1 MSDATHILAIDGPAG
16 AGKSS
21 TAKEAARQL
30 RFAFLDTGAMY
41 RAATWWALQQ
51 GLDLDNADDMAAST
65 KGMALDITEGPA
77 GQQVTV
83 NGTDVTLAIRTP
95 EITKQIY
102 KLDQNPEVRRHL
114 VALQQRFGERQP
126 TVAEG
131 RDIGTVVFPKA
142 KCKIYMDAAIEERA
156 RRRGKEMAQKGMPVD
171 LAQLCADIAE
181 RDRQSMERKDSPLRR
196 ADDAILL
203 DTTHLNFEESVAEV
217 LRLARERL

>member
-1 MSDATHILAIDGPAG
+1 MSEATQILAIDGPAG

-21 TAKEAARQL
+21 TAKEAARRL
-30 RFAFLDTGAMY
+30 GFAFLDTGAMY
-41 RAATWWALQQ
+41 RAATWWALNQ
-51 GLDLDNADDMAAST
+51 GLSLDDPAAMAEST
-65 KGMALDITEGPA
+65 RGMELDIQDGA
-77 GQQVTV
+77 DGQRVFV
-83 NGTDVTLAIRTP
+83 NGREVTDEIRLP
-95 EITKQIY
+95 EITKLIY
-102 KLDQNPEVRRHL
+102 KLDQNSEVRRHL
-114 VALQQRFGERQP
+114 VALQQRFGEKQP

-156 RRRGKEMAQKGMPVD
+156 RRRAKEMERKGIAVD

-203 DTTHLNFEESVAEV
+203 DTTQLDFDAALAEV
-217 LRLARERL
+217 LRIARERL

>member
-1 MSDATHILAIDGPAG
+1 MSEATQILAIDGPAG

-30 RFAFLDTGAMY
+30 GFAFLDTGAMY

-51 GLDLDNADDMAAST
+51 GLDLDNPDDMAAST
-65 KGMALDITEGPA
+65 RGMDLDITEGPA
-77 GQQVTV
+77 GQKVTV

-102 KLDQNPEVRRHL
+102 KLDQNTEVRKHL

-156 RRRGKEMAQKGMPVD
+156 RRRALEMKQKGIEVD
-171 LAQLCADIAE
+171 FAQLCADIAE

-203 DTTHLNFEESVAEV
+203 DTTQLSFEESVAEV

>member
-1 MSDATHILAIDGPAG
+1 MSEATQILAIDGPAG

-30 RFAFLDTGAMY
+30 GFAFLDTGAMY
-41 RAATWWALQQ
+41 RAATWWALEQ
-51 GLDLDNADDMAAST
+51 GLSLDDPDAMAESTRSMDLDIQNTAS
-65 KGMALDITEGPA
+65 
-77 GQQVTV
+77 GQRVFV
-83 NGTDVTLAIRTP
+83 NGREVTDAIRLP
-95 EITKQIY
+95 EITKLIY

-114 VALQQRFGERQP
+114 VALQQRFGEKQP

-156 RRRGKEMAQKGMPVD
+156 HRRAKEMERKG
-171 LAQLCADIAE
+171 LAVNLAELCADIAE

-203 DTTHLNFEESVAEV
+203 DTTQLDFDAAVAEV
-217 LRLARERL
+217 LRIARERL